1 MVVNLFNKSTRLT
14 VGYTD
19 NTNLSVPSIMII
31 TKQATIISLLLC
43 RHSYEVIYNVTVK
56 HND

>member
-19 NTNLSVPSIMII
+19 NNNLSVPRIMII

-43 RHSYEVIYNVTVK
+43 KHSYKVIYKVTVK